1 MDFSGNGLGVV
12 TPMSCIVT
20 ETLNGEWEL
29 TLVHPIDAT
38 GKWQRFVEGRIL
50 RVPVPAASTP
60 RISMAKVEHIYR
72 VSVKKGSLP
81 LYSGAGKRRKLVR
94 KYNKDTEVV
103 VISQENADWFEVVC
117 PDGRK
122 GYMSA
127 AALTFVRVDSTAA
140 DRVIAPR
147 QLRDQPFRIYRIV
160 SELDKIT
167 VYARHIFYDL
177 LDNMLRE
184 YKGLNI
190 AASTVVQGIASGCM
204 SPHDFSFYS
213 DVADAIG
220 EFQFEHINP
229 IEALLGDEGVVE
241 KTNAEIARDWYDV
254 FLTRRVGS
262 DTGVEI
268 REGKNLLGISYDLDA
283 TGVVTR
289 IMPTG
294 QDRDGEI
301 LYLPELYIDS
311 PDIGNYPAPKW
322 MHLEVTDA
330 KKVVKGDGKKTK
342 AQCYEEMRKAAQEE
356 FDKDCD
362 RPAVTLKVDFINC
375 ADTEEYR
382 QYGFLQN
389 IFLGDTVRTLV
400 KKLGIYVSMRMT
412 QYSYDCMTRKYTSM
426 TLGTVEEALAGN
438 MISSSQIPSGSISGS
453 KLAGNSVG
461 AYQLKAASVVASK
474 IEAGAI
480 TTEKLAA
487 GVVTAEKLAAG
498 SVTAEKIA
506 AGAVDAISINAV
518 KARLAEITAED
529 IETDELAAELA
540 RITVLI
546 AGTAAFDAAT
556 IRHLVAEAMNLEYG
570 VAGQVFIKNLAV
582 EYAQMVGAAIGK
594 LCIKA
599 SDGKYY
605 LLDVGADGRVTATET
620 TVTDGEIEAGQTS
633 GGSVIVET
641 NITAASLTTTNLLAT
656 YALINKIDAARIDV
670 DELVGRKIFADALY
684 TSRIYGGKSLELI
697 VGDVEKAQETAG
709 NAATWRVEIISGG
722 GQVLNGAS
730 SVTLSAHLYYGET
743 EYTDRISA
751 TAFSWR
757 RSSDG
762 DGENSDAV
770 WAATHTGMKQI
781 TVSAGDVD
789 YNAVYT
795 CDVDYK
801 HIIDVDYEAFELSG
815 NPVVCEPYADYP
827 LDITAVWAPE
837 RVYGNANLL
846 DFDGIILFENSD
858 GCTCEIVGKTV
869 VFGNYANANDRFVC
883 SAWIDV
889 EANTDYSVSCKSA
902 SIGQYYI
909 YTDKLFGTLVKAV
922 SNNAPT
928 FNSGNNTRVLIG
940 FYSIKTDRVGDVDTL
955 SEFKVEQGTSVT
967 TYIPYGA
974 SCNIVG
980 RASVDVTRCGANILQ
995 YTPPASGT
1003 LNGIQW
1009 TVDGNRISISGTP
1022 TADCYI
1028 LLAGGYGGTKYG
1040 YPPMIAPGET
1050 YTLSRY
1056 TQVYFY
1062 KKDGTSIAPRG
1073 TTFVAPPSE
1082 DVKTYGI
1089 FVSVFA
1095 ADGAVD
1101 ATIQPTIAVGAQSNP
1116 NEVPYTGETKTLVL
1130 SHEVYGGTVNAD
1142 GSCTETWGSIESY
1155 AGETLPGE
1163 WMSDRGDITSGTAG
1177 GTAVPA
1183 TGAHVVYKLTTPVE
1197 MTAAGGGE
1205 ITALDGVNT
1214 ILTNADS
1221 LTVKGRTNERAV
1233 LA

>member
-1 MDFSGNGLGVV
+1 MICIYETDCMDFSSNGLGVV

-29 TLVHPIDAT
+29 TLVHPIDTT

-60 RISMAKVEHIYR
+60 RISMTEVEHIYR
-72 VSVKKGSLP
+72 VSVKKGSVP
-81 LYSGAGKRRKLVR
+81 LYSSTGKRRKLVR

-127 AALTFVRVDSTAA
+127 TALTFVRVDTAA
-140 DRVIAPR
+140 TDKIMEPR

-294 QDRDGEI
+294 QDGDGEI

-330 KKVVKGDGKKTK
+330 KEVVKGDGKKTK
-342 AQCYEEMRKAAQEE
+342 AQCYEEMRKAAQAE
-356 FDKDCD
+356 FDKGCD

-389 IFLGDTVRTLV
+389 IFLGDTVHTLV
-400 KKLGIYVSMRMT
+400 KKLGIFVSMRMT

-438 MISSSQIPSGSISGS
+438 MISSSQIPSGGISGS

-461 AYQLKAASVVASK
+461 AYQLKAASVVANK

-556 IRHLVAEAMNLEYG
+556 IRHLVSEAMNLEYG

-605 LLDVGADGRVTATET
+605 LLDVGADGRVTAVET

-641 NITAASLTTTNLLAT
+641 NITAANLNTTNLLAT

-684 TSRIYGGKSLELI
+684 TSKIYGGKSLELI
-697 VGDVEKAQETAG
+697 VGDVSKAQRAADTAKTAADRAQSSVDNLAVGGRNYIRNGNFSAGENHWAQWGSPTTREVVEMSGKHWLHIAG
-709 NAATWRVEIISGG
+709 NADLEFQGVS
-722 GQVLNGAS
+722 QVLPFMRNEPLAVSFTAYAS
-730 SVTLSAHLYYGET
+730 AENTALTLLIHQMGLNNDPQIYNSYTLGTAPKRYSKTFTSADDATKATFKLMLGPRKSANDVYI
-743 EYTDRISA
+743 TDIKFERGNKATDWTPAPEDTNSRIDDA
-751 TAFSWR
+751 QTAADR
-757 RSSDG
+757 AQSDI
-762 DGENSDAV
+762 DGMAIGGRNLVLKSDAEKGPARNNQYDI
-770 WAATHTGMKQI
+770 AANRFIAGEYYACSVEMK
-781 TVSAGDVD
+781 SP
-789 YNAVYT
+789 
-795 CDVDYK
+795 
-801 HIIDVDYEAFELSG
+801 S
-815 NPVVCEPYADYP
+815 
-827 LDITAVWAPE
+827 E
-837 RVYGNANLL
+837 R
-846 DFDGIILFENSD
+846 
-858 GCTCEIVGKTV
+858 
-869 VFGNYANANDRFVC
+869 
-883 SAWIDV
+883 
-889 EANTDYSVSCKSA
+889 
-902 SIGQYYI
+902 
-909 YTDKLFGTLVKAV
+909 
-922 SNNAPT
+922 
-928 FNSGNNTRVLIG
+928 
-940 FYSIKTDRVGDVDTL
+940 
-955 SEFKVEQGTSVT
+955 
-967 TYIPYGA
+967 
-974 SCNIVG
+974 
-980 RASVDVTRCGANILQ
+980 SVDVYLNDD
-995 YTPPASGT
+995 SGT
-1003 LNGIQW
+1003 NRINIPFSRWLGVKLTPDWVRYSFVYKANRDFDYPGKDRIVLRAYGTTADTADISVRRVKVEKGNKATDWTAAPEDTDGKIDNAQSTADNAQTTANGAQTAADNAQTAADNAQTTANGAQASADNAQNTASAARTATEQLQVSVEGVLEQ
-1009 TVDGNRISISGTP
+1009 TVDGVRIGRRINGQ
-1022 TADCYI
+1022 TAPNS
-1028 LLAGGYGGTKYG
+1028 LFAG
-1040 YPPMIAPGET
+1040 P
-1050 YTLSRY
+1050 
-1056 TQVYFY
+1056 
-1062 KKDGTSIAPRG
+1062 DGI
-1073 TTFVAPPSE
+1073 
-1082 DVKTYGI
+1082 DV
-1089 FVSVFA
+1089 
-1095 ADGAVD
+1095 
-1101 ATIQPTIAVGAQSNP
+1101 
-1116 NEVPYTGETKTLVL
+1116 
-1130 SHEVYGGTVNAD
+1130 
-1142 GSCTETWGSIESY
+1142 C
-1155 AGETLPGE
+1155 
-1163 WMSDRGDITSGTAG
+1163 
-1177 GTAVPA
+1177 
-1183 TGAHVVYKLTTPVE
+1183 VE
-1197 MTAAGGGE
+1197 
-1205 ITALDGVNT
+1205 N
-1214 ILTNADS
+1214 
-1221 LTVKGRTNERAV
+1221 RAV
-1233 LA
+1233 SSFRSDYIKLLGMQIRVPEGIGGLIISSFTGD